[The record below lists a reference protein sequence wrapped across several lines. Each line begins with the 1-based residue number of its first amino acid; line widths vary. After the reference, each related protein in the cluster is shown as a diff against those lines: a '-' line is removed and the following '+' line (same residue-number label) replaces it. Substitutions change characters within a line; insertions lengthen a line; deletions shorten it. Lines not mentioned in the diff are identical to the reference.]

1 MGLYP
6 AVASFWVKTL
16 MVSNEKEAVISTI
29 KGSFCDTRLFF
40 NVFTRLE
47 ASTTVSFTTN
57 WFGVF
62 IVIRNGAADSRE
74 PVAMHPVMMSM
85 IVAPMNLTHLE
96 YCIVLIN

>member
-47 ASTTVSFTTN
+47 ASTSVSFTTN

-62 IVIRNGAADSRE
+62 IVMRNGAADDWGTA
-74 PVAMHPVMMSM
+74 VMHPVMASM
-85 IVAPMNLTHLE
+85 IMNPTARTNLK
-96 YCIVLIN
+96 Y

>member
-16 MVSNEKEAVISTI
+16 MVSKGKEVVISTI
-29 KGSFCDTRLFF
+29 KGALWDTLFF
-40 NVFTRLE
+40 FSVLIRLA

-62 IVIRNGAADSRE
+62 IVIRNGAAEDGGL
-74 PVAMHPVMMSM
+74 VAMHPATMKM
-85 IVAPMNLTHLE
+85 IGIPMNLSHLK
-96 YCIVLIN
+96 